1 VITVEWLESQI
12 ETVTAEMEAARKRE
26 EAANEAVKKATK
38 KYGDAMRTRVHL
50 AGILRGLREELE
62 FARDKE

>member
-1 VITVEWLESQI
+1 
-12 ETVTAEMEAARKRE
+12 MEAARKRE